1 MKLRLLCCNDLP
13 PCNSSAHSN
22 CSLDGDGTFSTA
34 DSDQG
39 GEDELLLPTFS
50 TASKVRVVV
59 TLTIFVVSSYL
70 NLTVLC
76 GALRRKGTGRSHIR
90 TLIVNLSCAD
100 LLVTFIVMPLDA
112 AWNIT
117 VQWYAG
123 DSFCKLL
130 MFLKLLSMYSC
141 AFITV
146 VISLDRYCAILYP
159 LGISRANERNR
170 TMLIGAWIMSVT
182 LATPQLFLFHT
193 VSIAVPAPFTQCVTH
208 GSFKEPWQEKVY
220 FFFTFLWLFLL
231 PLIIMIFCYT
241 SILISVTRKMT
252 VNGDVFSKDADSRC
266 NKNYIPKVRMKTL
279 KMTIVLV
286 STFIICWT
294 PYYILGF
301 WYNFFPA
308 MINKKELPE
317 SINHALFTF
326 GMLNCFVDPI
336 VSRIGYLRLSNG

>member
-1 MKLRLLCCNDLP
+1 MKLRLLCCNDLLL
-13 PCNSSAHSN
+13 CNSSAVNS
-22 CSLDGDGTFSTA
+22 SLDSDGSFSTTA
-34 DSDQG
+34 SDQG

-50 TASKVRVVV
+50 TASKVRVVI
-59 TLTIFVVSSYL
+59 TLTIFLISSYL

-76 GALRRKGTGRSHIR
+76 DALRRRGTARSHIR

-123 DSFCKLL
+123 DPACKLL

-146 VISLDRYCAILYP
+146 VISLDRYCAILHP

-170 TMLIGAWIMSVT
+170 IMLIWAWIMSVI
-182 LATPQLFLFHT
+182 LATPQLFLFHS

-208 GSFKEPWQEKVY
+208 GSFKESWQEKVY
-220 FFFTFLWLFLL
+220 FLFTFLWLFLL
-231 PLIIMIFCYT
+231 PLLIMVFCYT
-241 SILISVTRKMT
+241 SIIVTITRKMA
-252 VNGDVFSKDADSRC
+252 VNADVFSKDADSRC
-266 NKNYIPKVRMKTL
+266 SKNYIPKVRMKTL

-286 STFIICWT
+286 STFIIYWT
-294 PYYILGF
+294 PYYVLGF

-308 MINKKELPE
+308 MINKKEIPE

-326 GMLNCFVDPI
+326 GMLNSLVDPL
-336 VSRIGYLRLSNG
+336 VCRIGYLRLTNS

>member
-13 PCNSSAHSN
+13 LCNSSAAN
-22 CSLDGDGTFSTA
+22 GSLDSDGSFSTTA
-34 DSDQG
+34 RDQG
-39 GEDELLLPTFS
+39 GEDGLLLPTFS
-50 TASKVRVVV
+50 TASKVRVVI
-59 TLTIFVVSSYL
+59 TLTIFLISSYL

-76 GALRRKGTGRSHIR
+76 DALRRRGTARSHIR

-123 DSFCKLL
+123 DSACKLL

-146 VISLDRYCAILYP
+146 VISLDRYCAILHP

-170 TMLIGAWIMSVT
+170 TMLIWAWIMSVI

-220 FFFTFLWLFLL
+220 FLFTFLWLFLL
-231 PLIIMIFCYT
+231 PLIIMVFCYT
-241 SILISVTRKMT
+241 SILVTITRKMT

-266 NKNYIPKVRMKTL
+266 SKNYIPKVRMKTL

-286 STFIICWT
+286 STFIIYWT
-294 PYYILGF
+294 PYYVLGF

-308 MINKKELPE
+308 MINKKVIPE

-326 GMLNCFVDPI
+326 GMLNSFVDPL
-336 VSRIGYLRLSNG
+336 VCRIGYLRLTNS